1 MSGLPPRQQP
11 SGNQPRELVYCHSC
25 QNEWYRDQHGLVC
38 PDCQSDFTEILEGDS
53 SNPGRSHHHH
63 PMFDSDDDDDDDEF
77 HEHHHH
83 HPGHLHH
90 QDLRYDPAPHG
101 TGFTLRM
108 GGNSGPH
115 ISFRTIQQQFGSN
128 ASSPPPHHP
137 FGGGHVIGGISP
149 NPRQPSFPSSPFDNF
164 HAQFPGSGARSM
176 RSSPLS
182 EQLNQQRDGQ
192 SQDQQNQHHQQQ
204 QQDQQQQQQR
214 SPSGATP
221 NFGNSAQPI
230 ADMFTSIIQNI
241 LGVPREGDPNDNA
254 RNPAFHVPGAFP
266 GSRSPP
272 GAAGQND
279 RGQGQVP
286 SRDDGLGGP
295 GHSPGTVPSPGA
307 WPHGSGSP
315 LGMPESPLFMQMPGG
330 RGGVTYYSSTRTWT
344 GPNGEV
350 RTIRTSSP
358 MPPHGHHHQG
368 MPDDPAQMN
377 LANILV
383 NIIGANAHGDDNNG
397 FPPLLRAFGL
407 GHGQT
412 GDYAWNQQDMDRIL
426 SQLMDQHQ
434 GNAPPPASEDS
445 IKNLPKV
452 KVTQAEVDDG
462 SECVI
467 CQDEY
472 KADEEV
478 VKLPCK
484 HIYHEE
490 CVTRWLET
498 HDACPICR
506 TPITPED
513 QRRQRPAPGAP
524 GPGAPGPGFPPLP
537 SQGGNGGPGGSSGA
551 AGGSSNMHTASG
563 SGGGNGAR
571 WSWSASFGRG

>member
-1 MSGLPPRQQP
+1 MSGLPPRQP
-11 SGNQPRELVYCHSC
+11 SGGNQRRELVYCHSC

-38 PDCQSDFTEILEGDS
+38 PDCSSDFIEILEGEESD
-53 SNPGRSHHHH
+53 PRQGHHH

-77 HEHHHH
+77 HAHHHH
-83 HPGHLHH
+83 HQHIHGDHNSRET
-90 QDLRYDPAPHG
+90 RYGPAPHG

-108 GGNSGPH
+108 GGGSGPQ
-115 ISFRTIQQQFGSN
+115 ISFRTLQSQFGGN
-128 ASSPPPHHP
+128 ANSPPPHHP
-137 FGGGHVIGGISP
+137 FGGGHVVGGM
-149 NPRQPSFPSSPFDNF
+149 NPRQSPFPSSPFDNF
-164 HAQFPGSGARSM
+164 HAQFPGSAARSM
-176 RSSPLS
+176 RPTPQSDQPG
-182 EQLNQQRDGQ
+182 QHRDDHQQRDQQ
-192 SQDQQNQHHQQQ
+192 S
-204 QQDQQQQQQR
+204 QQQR
-214 SPSGATP
+214 TPPAATP
-221 NFGNSAQPI
+221 NFGNSSQPI
-230 ADMFTSIIQNI
+230 ADMFASIIQSI
-241 LGVPREGDPNDNA
+241 VGAPREGDPNGDV
-254 RNPAFHVPGAFP
+254 RNQNFHVPGAFP
-266 GSRSPP
+266 GGRSPP
-272 GAAGQND
+272 AAGQNNP
-279 RGQGQVP
+279 GQGSSQAE
-286 SRDDGLGGP
+286 GLSGP
-295 GHSPGTVPSPGA
+295 GHTPGTVPSPGA
-307 WPHGSGSP
+307 WPHASSPHAGSPHAGSP
-315 LGMPESPLFMQMPGG
+315 LGMESPLFMQMPRG

-358 MPPHGHHHQG
+358 MPPHGQQQG
-368 MPDDPAQMN
+368 MPEDPAQLN

-383 NIIGANAHGDDNNG
+383 NIIGASAHGEENNG
-397 FPPLLRAFGL
+397 FPPLFRAFGL

-426 SQLMDQHQ
+426 SQLMEQHQ

-462 SECVI
+462 SECVV

-472 KADEEV
+472 KVNEDV
-478 VKLPCK
+478 VKLPCR

-513 QRRQRPAPGAP
+513 QRRQRTAPGPP

-537 SQGGNGGPGGSSGA
+537 GQGGNGGPGGSSGA
-551 AGGSSNMHTASG
+551 AGGSSNIHTSSG
-563 SGGGNGAR
+563 SGGSNGAR
-571 WSWSASFGRG
+571 WSWTASFGRG